1 MARLMVSPETYELC
15 WILVDDPD
23 SSFWAWITYSCDG
36 GQDESTFDLNGRL
49 YYIIT
54 LFIAHCSSIIYFISI
69 IIRVQVQNF
78 PVPLT
83 ESMLDRR
90 TKRRRRAWQAG
101 RPAVSSADRGKTAP
115 TGPGTLSMLASGPT
129 TVWSVQVTNTQIVMT
144 ILCLVPG
151 IVGQSKKLLKYTKLR
166 VDRANSVTQ
175 QRQSGDWHLN
185 YSDSSTPRINTSSL
199 PVL

>member
-1 MARLMVSPETYELC
+1 
-15 WILVDDPD
+15 
-23 SSFWAWITYSCDG
+23 
-36 GQDESTFDLNGRL
+36 
-49 YYIIT
+49 
-54 LFIAHCSSIIYFISI
+54 
-69 IIRVQVQNF
+69 
-78 PVPLT
+78 
-83 ESMLDRR
+83 MLDRR
-90 TKRRRRAWQAG
+90 TKRIQRVWQAG
-101 RPAVSSADRGKTAP
+101 RPAVSSADRGLTAP

-199 PVL
+199 QPWNVMTGARPQDTASVLCHGLVIFSSVDVEFPLYNSSHLWMNDCVLCNALQQV